1 MTKKLE
7 SKYDKLCDILGN
19 STFIYPFSMY
29 YVFSDLL
36 KKYKAIQLVNK
47 ELADCFKKAGFLV
60 TLDFD
65 NKTFVVAEV

>member
-7 SKYDKLCDILGN
+7 SKYAKLCDILSN
-19 STFIYPFSMY
+19 KIQCKYRLSM
-29 YVFSDLL
+29 FSDLL
-36 KKYKAIQLVNK
+36 KKHKAIQLVNK
-47 ELADCFKKAGFLV
+47 ELADCFRKAGFLV